1 MEKGRKFP
9 NQTTNQNKFT
19 LLFIAATLAI
29 PIPSRKSDR
38 QMLRNLQPVFA
49 GAIGGGIAA
58 AISRSL

>member
-1 MEKGRKFP
+1 M
-9 NQTTNQNKFT
+9 KFT